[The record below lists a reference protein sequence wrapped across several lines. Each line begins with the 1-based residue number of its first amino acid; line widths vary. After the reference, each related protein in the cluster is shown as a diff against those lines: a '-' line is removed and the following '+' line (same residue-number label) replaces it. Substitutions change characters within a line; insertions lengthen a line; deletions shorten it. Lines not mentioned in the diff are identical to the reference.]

1 MLRSSWSIYFIIIY
15 IFAGQNLVASHL
27 TRPPHNLSCYT
38 CSTLNNGDSC
48 RYLQLND
55 TGVQKSCKPNQ
66 MFCSVI
72 LFRYAADSTDY
83 LFWSIE
89 RRCEET
95 CQEGCH
101 TVGERVKLFLCRSC
115 CNGYLCNF
123 GNTGLKALPDDN
135 YMILFTGMALYR
147 YFSFF
152 KSFETILWG

>member
-1 MLRSSWSIYFIIIY
+1 MIPSFTSLHILIAFT
-15 IFAGQNLVASHL
+15 FCQKLVASHL
-27 TRPPHNLSCYT
+27 TRPPHNLSCYH

-66 MFCSVI
+66 IFCSVI

-83 LFWSIE
+83 LFWSVE

-95 CQEGCH
+95 CQEGCN

-123 GNTGLKALPDDN
+123 GSAGLKALPDDN

-147 YFSFF
+147 FLNFLT
-152 KSFETILWG
+152 KSVKLGF